1 MSPADDGNTV
11 KVHYTGKLE
20 DGTVFDSS
28 KGRDPLEV
36 KLGTNAIIPGFE
48 KGLMGMEVGDKKTI
62 TIPSEEGYGPRRDEL
77 IMEVDKSAF
86 PENIT
91 PEVGLQLQMQREDGQ
106 NLPVTIAKIEDEKI
120 TLDANFPLAGK
131 TLIFDVEMM
140 EVA

>member
-1 MSPADDGNTV
+1 MSPAVDGNTV

-20 DGTVFDSS
+20 DGSVFDSS
-28 KGRDPLEV
+28 EGRDPLEV

-77 IMEVDKSAF
+77 IMELNKSDF

-106 NLPVTIAKIEDEKI
+106 NLPVTIIEIQEEKI

>member
-1 MSPADDGNTV
+1 MSPAVDGNTV
-11 KVHYTGKLE
+11 KVHYKGKLE
-20 DGTVFDSS
+20 DGSVFDSS
-28 KGRDPLEV
+28 EGRDPLEV

-77 IMEVDKSAF
+77 IMELNKSDF

-106 NLPVTIAKIEDEKI
+106 NLPVTIIDIKDEKI

-140 EVA
+140 EVG

>member
-1 MSPADDGNTV
+1 MSPADNGNTV

-28 KGRDPLEV
+28 EGRDPLEV

>member
-1 MSPADDGNTV
+1 MNPADDGNTV

-28 KGRDPLEV
+28 EGRDPLEV

-62 TIPSEEGYGPRRDEL
+62 TIPSKEGYGPRRDEL